1 MEVGKG
7 ISEASEVVEE
17 LFVDMRGFLF
27 DSESESAGVVVS
39 LLRLGEVGISLDIFE

>member
-1 MEVGKG
+1 MAVGKG

-27 DSESESAGVVVS
+27 ESESESAGVVVS
-39 LLRLGEVGISLDIFE
+39 LLRFGEVGILLNVL